1 MRAPAEHLVPFKNTG
16 LVMFVNEIVTR
27 NSLELRRHGAAR
39 VPPVGKTV
47 WDFAFVIIAT
57 QQSAGRWT

>member
-1 MRAPAEHLVPFKNTG
+1 M
-16 LVMFVNEIVTR
+16 VMFVNEIVTR

-47 WDFAFVIIAT
+47 WDFAFVIIEK
-57 QQSAGRWT
+57 QSAGRWT

>member
-1 MRAPAEHLVPFKNTG
+1 M
-16 LVMFVNEIVTR
+16 VMFVNEIVTR

-57 QQSAGRWT
+57 QQSAGRCWT